1 MSLLWEFLYLL
12 EEGDLYISR
21 WAWIREKKKIRVNR
35 EKQSQLV
42 ECQFRASTHIMSCL
56 ECVSRASESE
66 AENVFQ
72 SYSLFG
78 EPGNQMVGM
87 WR

>member
-1 MSLLWEFLYLL
+1 MNEFVK
-12 EEGDLYISR
+12 
-21 WAWIREKKKIRVNR
+21 EKKIQVNR
-35 EKQSQLV
+35 EKQPQIV
-42 ECQFRASTHIMSCL
+42 ECQFKASTHVMSCL

-78 EPGNQMVGM
+78 EPGNQIVGT
-87 WR
+87 WK